1 MNLYSF
7 FSLLIFLISIYFAI
21 ESIKDNY
28 KSSINKSYAVLLCI
42 YAIWC
47 LLVALMNSTYYKFY
61 AILWYKLSVISAIL
75 CIPMYLIFIIYLT
88 DFNFLRKYSG
98 NTPIL
103 LLPSIIISYFVL
115 ANDFVFDVVK
125 LPNTWFI
132 VLDQQNIWTHIFYA
146 HQFIYGLFALLL
158 LIFSIKKNQSIRQK
172 KMLET
177 ILTFSLI
184 TYLSGGYVIT
194 LLYFS
199 VVTPLQNTIHF
210 ICFIIFIGIKIAI
223 TRFGL
228 MRITPKIALKNI
240 LMNINDFIILL
251 DQNGKIIEVN
261 EELINILK
269 VKKENIKA
277 NNIDLILNNKR
288 TNIEEVINKIKINK
302 TITTEVEL
310 INKFNE
316 KIPINIYATILIDR
330 YNEIN
335 GFLIVGH
342 DIRQSQELELEK
354 FERKITENSLFESAL
369 QYKTTIDAMS
379 DFIHVI
385 DKNYVITLC
394 NKALID
400 FLEKI
405 RKVKNPVIGENLF
418 SVFPELEDNVLSEYK
433 KVFETGEMIISE
445 HEINFSN
452 NILLTETRKI
462 PVKEKNK
469 VIKIVT
475 IVRDITIEKKN
486 EEHIIRSARL
496 ESLGI
501 LAGGIAHD
509 FNNMLTGILGNINL
523 AKNLIDKNNP
533 IKNLLIDSEKAT
545 FRAKDLTFQLLTF
558 SKGGEPIKKPGSIVE
573 LIKEA
578 SEFILRG
585 SNIETS
591 FNINENILFVEFDQ
605 GQMISVFHNIILNA
619 RESMINKKSGKI
631 VITAE
636 NYESYEN
643 NFFNIPKGK
652 YVKISISDNGPGI
665 KKENLQKI
673 FDPYFTTKEKG
684 NGLGL
689 AISFSII
696 KKHGGFID
704 VSSILNKG
712 STFYIYLPATSKII
726 KYNQI
731 SQTENIPL
739 TYDILMMDD
748 DEMIRKISKK
758 LLTYLG
764 CNVTFAVDGNEAIL
778 KYKKSLDNNNP
789 FDLVILDLTVK
800 GGMGGKETIVHLLKI
815 NNKINAI
822 VCSGYSNDP
831 VISDYKK
838 YGFKGVINKPFDIE
852 DLKKEILNVM
862 EINN

>member
-1 MNLYSF
+1 M
-7 FSLLIFLISIYFAI
+7 
-21 ESIKDNY
+21 
-28 KSSINKSYAVLLCI
+28 
-42 YAIWC
+42 
-47 LLVALMNSTYYKFY
+47 
-61 AILWYKLSVISAIL
+61 
-75 CIPMYLIFIIYLT
+75 
-88 DFNFLRKYSG
+88 
-98 NTPIL
+98 
-103 LLPSIIISYFVL
+103 
-115 ANDFVFDVVK
+115 
-125 LPNTWFI
+125 
-132 VLDQQNIWTHIFYA
+132 VLDWNNIWTHIVFL
-146 HQFIYGLFALLL
+146 HQFIYPAIALILL
-158 LIFSIKKNQSIRQK
+158 LISIKKNKSIRQK
-172 KMLET
+172 RMLT
-177 ILTFSLI
+177 IILSFSI
-184 TYLSGGYVIT
+184 ATYLYVGYVVI
-194 LLYFS
+194 LLYLHK
-199 VVTPLQNTIHF
+199 VTLLQNTLHF
-210 ICFIIFIGIKIAI
+210 ASFLVFIGIKIAI
-223 TRFGL
+223 TRYGL
-228 MRITPKIALKNI
+228 MQITPKTALKNI

-269 VKKENIKA
+269 VKKENIQA

-288 TNIEEVINKIKINK
+288 TNIEEMINKIKQNK
-302 TITTEVEL
+302 TITTEVQL

-335 GFLIVGH
+335 CFLIVGH
-342 DIRQSQELELEK
+342 DIRESQELEIEK
-354 FERKITENSLFESAL
+354 AERKVTQNSLFESAL

-385 DKNYVITLC
+385 DKDYVVTLC
-394 NKALID
+394 NKELID

-405 RKVKNPVIGENLF
+405 RKGKSPVIGENLF
-418 SVFPELEDNVLSEYK
+418 TVFPELGEKQLNEYK
-433 KVFETGEMIISE
+433 KVFEKGDMIISE
-445 HEINFSN
+445 HEVNFTG
-452 NILLTETRKI
+452 NILITETRKI
-462 PVKEKNK
+462 PVKEKEK

-475 IVRDITIEKKN
+475 ITRDITIEKKN

-545 FRAKDLTFQLLTF
+545 FRAKDLTYQLLTF

-585 SNIETS
+585 SNIETA
-591 FNINENILFVEFDQ
+591 FNIDENIYFVEFDQ
-605 GQMISVFHNIILNA
+605 GQILSVFHNLILNA
-619 RESMINKKSGKI
+619 REAMINKKSGKI
-631 VITAE
+631 QITAE

-643 NFFNIPKGK
+643 NMFNIPKGK

-665 KKENLQKI
+665 KKENIQKI

-704 VSSILNKG
+704 VSSTFYKG
-712 STFYIYLPATSKII
+712 TTFYIYLQATNKII
-726 KYNQI
+726 KHSQI
-731 SQTENIPL
+731 SQSENIPL

-758 LLTYLG
+758 LLTFLG
-764 CNVTFAVDGNEAIL
+764 CNVTFAADGNEAIQ
-778 KYKKSLDNNNP
+778 KYKKSLENNNP
-789 FDLVILDLTVK
+789 FDLVILDLTIK

-815 NNKINAI
+815 NSKINAI

-852 DLKKEILNVM
+852 DLKKEIVNVM
-862 EINN
+862 EIQN